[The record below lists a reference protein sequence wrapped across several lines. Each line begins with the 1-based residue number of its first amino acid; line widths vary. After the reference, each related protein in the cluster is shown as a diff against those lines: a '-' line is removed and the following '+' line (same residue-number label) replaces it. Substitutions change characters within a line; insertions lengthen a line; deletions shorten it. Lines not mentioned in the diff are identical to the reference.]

1 MYVTNSQETWNEWM
15 QQAGAE
21 GADLISQ
28 KLDIVRDYML
38 SNFNIDIDELRDV
51 IQRRQDEV
59 MNGNVSLTDLT
70 VK

>member
-1 MYVTNSQETWNEWM
+1 M
-15 QQAGAE
+15 QQAGENGSA
-21 GADLISQ
+21 LIAQ

-38 SNFNIDIDELRDV
+38 SNFNIDIDDLRDI

-59 MNGNVSLTDLT
+59 VSGKVNLSDLT